1 MDLYGLVHAL
11 NWTYGIRLAL
21 NAQRTRVGLSRE
33 DAARVPPE
41 VKRAIREHHGELLRS
56 VLFRD
61 AHERLQRW
69 MTEKYGA
76 DPDGPLV
83 RDAYDALGKDGTHE
97 RLNEAWYGEDL
108 DAFKEALAAYMRP
121 GAVAFK
127 RALAEGA
134 SELLAEVEARKDEQD
149 PLAER
154 TTRSPRSSRRPR
166 DTRRSAVS
174 GKNRTTNRRASMRGR

>member
-1 MDLYGLVHAL
+1 MDLYELVQAL
-11 NWTYGIRLAL
+11 NWTYGVRLTL
-21 NAQRTRVGLSRE
+21 NAQKTMVGLSRE

-41 VKRAIREHHGELLRS
+41 MKRAIREHHGELLRS
-56 VLFRD
+56 TLFRD

-69 MTEKYGA
+69 MTEKRGA

-83 RDAYDALGKDGTHE
+83 RDAYDALGEDGTHE

-127 RALAEGA
+127 RALAEEE
-134 SELLAEVEARKDEQD
+134 SEHD
-149 PLAER
+149 PLTAR
-154 TTRSPRSSRRPR
+154 TTQSPSSSRGPSDARRSPASGRSRGHGGR
-166 DTRRSAVS
+166 TRA
-174 GKNRTTNRRASMRGR
+174 A